1 LAEWNAL
8 HKLFASRSEA
18 RLLQLLRRTLYGLK
32 KDQGESVTRFM
43 SRAVELRDE
52 LVQVGCVVSDRD
64 VINTILSGL
73 PDDFYT
79 TVTVLTVSHELDLGE
94 I

>member
-1 LAEWNAL
+1 
-8 HKLFASRSEA
+8 
-18 RLLQLLRRTLYGLK
+18 
-32 KDQGESVTRFM
+32 M